1 VAGKGG
7 SPKYHTTHQ
16 VAQLLGVSL
25 PTVVNWVNGGLLSAH
40 RTPGGHRRISTA
52 NLAAFAQA
60 HDYPLELDVGEAP
73 DEGRR
78 VLVVDDEPD
87 FAEMVRD
94 YLGLKGTLDV
104 RVADDPFVAG
114 VEMGRFQ
121 PHAVVLDLQLA
132 GLDGLAM
139 LARIRADPDL
149 GDLPVIAC
157 SDFADAEKTALA
169 AGFDAFLAKPL
180 KLDDL
185 LACVEGQLGD

>member
-1 VAGKGG
+1 MAAKGG

-25 PTVVNWVNGGLLSAH
+25 PTVVNWVNGGLLKAH
-40 RTPGGHRRISTA
+40 RTPGGHRRISTPD
-52 NLAAFAQA
+52 LVAFARE
-60 HDYPLELDVGEAP
+60 HHYPLEMEVEQAP
-73 DEGRR
+73 SEGRR

-94 YLGLKGTLDV
+94 YLALKGDLEV

-121 PHAVVLDLQLA
+121 PHLVVLDLQLA
-132 GLDGLAM
+132 GLDGSAL
-139 LARIRADPDL
+139 LVRIRADPGL
-149 GDLPVIAC
+149 GSLPVIAC
-157 SDFADAEKTALA
+157 SDFADAEASALS

-185 LACVEGQLGD
+185 LARVEGKIAG

>member
-1 VAGKGG
+1 MAGKGA

-25 PTVVNWVNGGLLSAH
+25 PTVVNWVNGGLLKAH
-40 RTPGGHRRISTA
+40 RTPGGHRRISTPD
-52 NLAAFAQA
+52 LAAFAQE
-60 HDYPLELDVGEAP
+60 HDYPLEMEMGESSSGA
-73 DEGRR
+73 RR
-78 VLVVDDEPD
+78 VLIIDDEPD
-87 FAEMVRD
+87 FAEMMRD
-94 YLGLKGTLDV
+94 YLGLKGTFEV

-139 LARIRADPDL
+139 LARIRADPGL
-149 GDLPVIAC
+149 GGLPVIAC
-157 SDFADAEKTALA
+157 SEFADAEEAALA

-185 LACVEGQLGD
+185 LACVERQLDG

>member
-7 SPKYHTTHQ
+7 GPKYHTTHQ

-52 NLAAFAQA
+52 DLAAFAQEN
-60 HDYPLELDVGEAP
+60 DYPLELDVGEAP
-73 DEGRR
+73 AEGRR

>member
-1 VAGKGG
+1 VAGKGI

-25 PTVVNWVNGGLLSAH
+25 PTVVNWVNGGLLKAH
-40 RTPGGHRRISTA
+40 RTPGGHRRISIPD
-52 NLAAFAQA
+52 LVDFAKE
-60 HDYPLELDVGEAP
+60 HNYPLDIEVEAP
-73 DEGRR
+73 VSEARR
-78 VLVVDDEPD
+78 ILIIDDEPD

-94 YLGLKGTLDV
+94 YLGLKGTLEV

-132 GLDGLAM
+132 GLDGMAM
-139 LARIRADPDL
+139 LTRIRADPKL

-157 SDFADAEKTALA
+157 SDFADAEESALG

-185 LACVEGQLGD
+185 LACVERQLDR

>member
-157 SDFADAEKTALA
+157 YDFADAEKTALA